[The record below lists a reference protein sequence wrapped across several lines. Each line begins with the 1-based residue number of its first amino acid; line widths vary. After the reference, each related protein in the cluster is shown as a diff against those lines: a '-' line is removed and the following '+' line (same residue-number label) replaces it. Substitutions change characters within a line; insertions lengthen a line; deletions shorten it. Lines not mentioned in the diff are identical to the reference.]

1 MENRLGLSA
10 QEMIAI
16 FNRMYLETW
25 AATRDRV
32 NWEAANIS
40 KQIQEGKEV
49 DISGLLVQLI
59 EVVIESAR
67 DGMILTL
74 CENNEEMYEQL
85 RQSGISLPSR
95 AGTEAAVE

>member
-25 AATRDRV
+25 AATRERV
-32 NWEAANIS
+32 EWEAANIT
-40 KQIQEGKEV
+40 KQMQEGKEV

-59 EVVIESAR
+59 EVVIEAAR
-67 DGMILTL
+67 DGMVLTL
-74 CENNEEMYEQL
+74 CENNEEMFEQL
-85 RQSGISLPSR
+85 RQSGMSLRSR
-95 AGTEAAVE
+95 TGAQAAAE